1 MSNKLFGFILFTFII
16 MLFTFGGCKSDST
29 SSYGST
35 TPPPS
40 GGGGTPNTIM
50 MAGSV
55 FSPSTLTIAKGT
67 TITWNNNSSVTHT
80 STSNTSVWD
89 TGDIAPGTSKTT
101 TFNTSGSFPFH
112 CKYHSMM
119 TGTITVN

>member
-1 MSNKLFGFILFTFII
+1 MSNKLFGFIIFTLAV
-16 MLFTFGGCKSDST
+16 MLLTFVGCKGDST
-29 SSYGST
+29 SSYGNT

-40 GGGGTPNTIM
+40 GGGTTNTIN
-50 MAGSV
+50 MAGNV
-55 FSPSTLTIAKGT
+55 FSPLTMTIAKGT
-67 TITWNNNSSVTHT
+67 TITWTNNSGVTHT

-89 TGDIAPGTSKTT
+89 TGDIAAGASKTT

>member
-1 MSNKLFGFILFTFII
+1 MTNKLVWNTVLILSI
-16 MLFTFGGCKSDST
+16 MLFVFGGCSNDST

-40 GGGGTPNTIM
+40 GGGTTNTIN
-50 MAGSV
+50 MAGNV
-55 FSPSTLTIAKGT
+55 FSPSTMTIAKGT
-67 TITWNNNSSVTHT
+67 TITWTNNSGVTHT

-89 TGDIAPGTSKTT
+89 TGDIAAGASKTT